1 MNSMLL
7 KLATTQ
13 GTSLKVDSGDVSQG
27 VADATK
33 GVTDATQDAVN
44 EVNQATQ
51 YLQEHLSDLIGFG
64 VKVLIAIAVFMIG
77 RVLIQFIRKIV
88 RKSLARSSADKGVEQ
103 FVDSVLK
110 FSLYFLL
117 IFMIAAKLGVDT
129 TSVAAIIASGGVAIG
144 LALQGSLSNFA
155 GGVLILILKP
165 FKVGDYIC
173 EDTHGNEGTVSE
185 IQLCYTKLLTVDN
198 KTVVLPNGSLSN
210 SSLTNLTQQNK
221 RRIDITVGIS
231 YDADIR
237 LAKQV
242 ISDVLEQEKNCMT
255 NEEPYH
261 VFVDS
266 LGDSA
271 VVIGIRVWVKTE
283 DYWETRWRITENVKY
298 ALDEHQIEIPFPQ
311 VSVSVKS

>member
-44 EVNQATQ
+44 EMNQATQ

-117 IFMIAAKLGVDT
+117 IFMIGR
-129 TSVAAIIASGGVAIG
+129 
-144 LALQGSLSNFA
+144 
-155 GGVLILILKP
+155 
-165 FKVGDYIC
+165 
-173 EDTHGNEGTVSE
+173 
-185 IQLCYTKLLTVDN
+185 
-198 KTVVLPNGSLSN
+198 
-210 SSLTNLTQQNK
+210 QN
-221 RRIDITVGIS
+221 
-231 YDADIR
+231 
-237 LAKQV
+237 
-242 ISDVLEQEKNCMT
+242 
-255 NEEPYH
+255 
-261 VFVDS
+261 
-266 LGDSA
+266 
-271 VVIGIRVWVKTE
+271 
-283 DYWETRWRITENVKY
+283 
-298 ALDEHQIEIPFPQ
+298 
-311 VSVSVKS
+311 

>member
-1 MNSMLL
+1 MLRFI
-7 KLATTQ
+7 LAQNLT
-13 GTSLKVDSGDVSQG
+13 DE
-27 VADATK
+27 
-33 GVTDATQDAVN
+33 VTDVVTDNV
-44 EVNQATQ
+44 TFW
-51 YLQEHLSDLIGFG
+51 SWDTI
-64 VKVLIAIAVFMIG
+64 VKYFEDSFPTVLDFLVKLVIAIIVLLVG
-77 RVLIQFIRKIV
+77 RKVIKLVRKFIRKFLNKTNWDEGVKQFLDNICNMGLHFV
-88 RKSLARSSADKGVEQ
+88 LIMLVLGKFGITASSVIAVIG
-103 FVDSVLK
+103 SVGL
-110 FSLYFLL
+110 
-117 IFMIAAKLGVDT
+117 
-129 TSVAAIIASGGVAIG
+129 SVG
-144 LALQGSLSNFA
+144 LALQGTLSNFA

-165 FKVGDYIC
+165 FKVGDYIR

-210 SSLTNLTQQNK
+210 SSLTNLTQQDK

-242 ISDVLEQEKNCMT
+242 ISDVLEKEKNCMT
-255 NEEPYH
+255 SKEPYH

-311 VSVSVKS
+311 VSISMKS

>member
-110 FSLYFLL
+110 FSLYFLY
-117 IFMIAAKLGVDT
+117 I
-129 TSVAAIIASGGVAIG
+129 SIG
-144 LALQGSLSNFA
+144 LITPL
-155 GGVLILILKP
+155 
-165 FKVGDYIC
+165 
-173 EDTHGNEGTVSE
+173 E
-185 IQLCYTKLLTVDN
+185 
-198 KTVVLPNGSLSN
+198 
-210 SSLTNLTQQNK
+210 NL
-221 RRIDITVGIS
+221 
-231 YDADIR
+231 
-237 LAKQV
+237 
-242 ISDVLEQEKNCMT
+242 
-255 NEEPYH
+255 
-261 VFVDS
+261 
-266 LGDSA
+266 
-271 VVIGIRVWVKTE
+271 
-283 DYWETRWRITENVKY
+283 
-298 ALDEHQIEIPFPQ
+298 
-311 VSVSVKS
+311 

>member
-64 VKVLIAIAVFMIG
+64 VKVLIEIAVFMIG

-155 GGVLILILKP
+155 
-165 FKVGDYIC
+165 
-173 EDTHGNEGTVSE
+173 
-185 IQLCYTKLLTVDN
+185 
-198 KTVVLPNGSLSN
+198 
-210 SSLTNLTQQNK
+210 
-221 RRIDITVGIS
+221 RRSI
-231 YDADIR
+231 
-237 LAKQV
+237 
-242 ISDVLEQEKNCMT
+242 
-255 NEEPYH
+255 
-261 VFVDS
+261 
-266 LGDSA
+266 DSA
-271 VVIGIRVWVKTE
+271 S
-283 DYWETRWRITENVKY
+283 ETI
-298 ALDEHQIEIPFPQ
+298 
-311 VSVSVKS
+311 

>member
-1 MNSMLL
+1 MQSHITHIIQ
-7 KLATTQ
+7 KL
-13 GTSLKVDSGDVSQG
+13 
-27 VADATK
+27 
-33 GVTDATQDAVN
+33 
-44 EVNQATQ
+44 
-51 YLQEHLSDLIGFG
+51 
-64 VKVLIAIAVFMIG
+64 
-77 RVLIQFIRKIV
+77 
-88 RKSLARSSADKGVEQ
+88 
-103 FVDSVLK
+103 
-110 FSLYFLL
+110 
-117 IFMIAAKLGVDT
+117 
-129 TSVAAIIASGGVAIG
+129 
-144 LALQGSLSNFA
+144 
-155 GGVLILILKP
+155 